1 MPASI
6 RKSQV
11 LGDSLDAG
19 APPEPDRPIT
29 DADRQAMALA
39 DAAEMLDKSPQFA
52 QVTKYLPYIVPAFVV
67 MSALTWG
74 TSIYIM
80 YKKSKH
86 YYG

>member
-1 MPASI
+1 MPCSI
-6 RKSQV
+6 SKSRI
-11 LGDSLDAG
+11 LGDSLDTT
-19 APPEPDRPIT
+19 PPEPDRPIT
-29 DADRQAMALA
+29 EADKQAMALA
-39 DAAEMLDKSPQFA
+39 DAAAMLDKSPQFA
-52 QVTKYLPYIVPAFVV
+52 QVAKYLPYIVPAVVV

>member
-1 MPASI
+1 MPCAIS
-6 RKSQV
+6 KSRV
-11 LGDSLDAG
+11 LGDSLDTT
-19 APPEPDRPIT
+19 PPEPDRPIT
-29 DADRQAMALA
+29 EADRQAMALA
-39 DAAEMLDKSPQFA
+39 DAAAVIDKLPIA
-52 QVTKYLPYIVPAFVV
+52 KYLPYIVPAVVV

>member
-1 MPASI
+1 
-6 RKSQV
+6 
-11 LGDSLDAG
+11 
-19 APPEPDRPIT
+19 
-29 DADRQAMALA
+29 MALA
-39 DAAEMLDKSPQFA
+39 DAAAVIDKLPIA
-52 QVTKYLPYIVPAFVV
+52 KYLPYIVPAVVV